1 MTVAAAHCG
10 GIVGQDPELLA
21 HAAASHRD
29 PWARASAAEDLGT
42 VLIAMNNPDGAVPYL
57 DDALGGYGHASA
69 ERDLARIRRRLRK
82 LGVRRQHRATAGRP
96 ATGWESL
103 TEIEQMTATLVA
115 EGLTNHQVA
124 DRMYVSAHTVAF
136 HLKQVF
142 RKLGIGSRV
151 ELARIVAAYL
161 SADGQGR
168 ERGRGRARG

>member
-10 GIVGQDPELLA
+10 GIVGRDPELLA
-21 HAAASHRD
+21 HAAASHPD
-29 PWARASAAEDLGT
+29 PWARASAAEDLGR
-42 VLIAMNNPDGAVPYL
+42 VLIAMNNPDDAVAYL
-57 DDALGGYGHASA
+57 DDALGGYGHARA

-82 LGVRRQHRATAGRP
+82 LGVRRHHRAPAGRP

-103 TEIEQMTATLVA
+103 TETEQITATLVA

-124 DRMYVSAHTVAF
+124 GRMYVSVHTVAF

-151 ELARIVAAYL
+151 ELARMVAAYL
-161 SADGQGR
+161 SGDGQSR
-168 ERGRGRARG
+168 ERGLGRARG